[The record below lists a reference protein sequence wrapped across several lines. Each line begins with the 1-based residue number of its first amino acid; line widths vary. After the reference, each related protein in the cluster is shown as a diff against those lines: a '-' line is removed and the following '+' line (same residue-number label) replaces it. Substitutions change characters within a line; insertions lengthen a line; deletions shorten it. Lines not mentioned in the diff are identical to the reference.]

1 MENEEKL
8 VTITVVHN
16 GPYIVEGKFKL
27 VDKANKIAFLDVQN
41 AFCSSGHSH
50 SKPY

>member
-1 MENEEKL
+1 MDNDDKL

-27 VDKANKIAFLDVQN
+27 VDKDDKVAYLDGKN
-41 AFCSSGHSH
+41 AFCR
-50 SKPY
+50 